1 MHLSFISFLGERL
14 SSDYAAKTSL
24 KYLVKQLRNDLN
36 DVREKVRTSLE
47 SITSVL
53 KDKKRPDQQ
62 LMEGET
68 KLPED
73 SSSER
78 LGK

>member
-1 MHLSFISFLGERL
+1 MHLSFFSFLGEKL

-36 DVREKVRTSLE
+36 DVREKVRTLLE
-47 SITSVL
+47 SIASVL
-53 KDKKRPDQQ
+53 KDNKKPDQQ
-62 LMEGET
+62 LIEGET

>member
-1 MHLSFISFLGERL
+1 MHLSFFSFLGEKL

-24 KYLVKQLRNDLN
+24 KYLVNDLN
-36 DVREKVRTSLE
+36 DVREKVRTLLE
-47 SITSVL
+47 SIASVL
-53 KDKKRPDQQ
+53 KDNKKPDQQ
-62 LMEGET
+62 LIEGET

>member
-36 DVREKVRTSLE
+36 NVREKVRTSLE

-53 KDKKRPDQQ
+53 KDKKKPDQQ

>member
-53 KDKKRPDQQ
+53 KDKKKPDQQ

>member
-53 KDKKRPDQQ
+53 KDKKKPEQQ